1 MTEPKRQRRPPA
13 SAVFWGSIALFA
25 VLFALLTYRLEA
37 ETAAKQQ
44 AARAVHVRK
53 VIKRRVVTTVV
64 GGGAAGGSGAPVT
77 SSPATTGS
85 APAPEPEP
93 EPVVTSSS

>member
-1 MTEPKRQRRPPA
+1 
-13 SAVFWGSIALFA
+13 

-37 ETAAKQQ
+37 ETAAKRQ
-44 AARAVHVRK
+44 AARAVQVRK

-64 GGGAAGGSGAPVT
+64 GGSGGTTAGSASAA
-77 SSPATTGS
+77 SSPVAGS
-85 APAPEPEP
+85 VAPEPEP